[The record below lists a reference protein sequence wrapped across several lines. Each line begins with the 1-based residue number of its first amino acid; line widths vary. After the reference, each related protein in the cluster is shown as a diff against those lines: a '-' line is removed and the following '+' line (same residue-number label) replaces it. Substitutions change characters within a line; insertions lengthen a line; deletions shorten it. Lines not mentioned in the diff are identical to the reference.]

1 MAYTKSVYYLEI
13 APIRLV
19 RKDANQFTYA
29 STDQLAPGTI
39 VDIPIGKT
47 NGVGIVI
54 AQVQK
59 PAFACRHI
67 NAVIEKIPLPPA
79 QMQLARWVA
88 NYYGTHLSSTLG
100 LLVPAGVNRQRR
112 SRKPSQAPAS
122 IRAHH
127 DRIPTTAQK
136 NAIDRITATTA
147 TTTLLHGV
155 TGSGKTLIYL
165 ECAKKLFKQGLSSVI
180 LVPEIALTSQVVDEF
195 RQEFGDA
202 VILTHS
208 QHTEAERH
216 AIWLEALHATTPKV
230 VIGPRSALFL
240 PLKSIGMVVLDEFHE
255 PSYKQEQQP
264 RYSGLR
270 VATMLARF
278 HDARA
283 VFGSATP
290 PVAEY
295 YTAQQSGAPIVR
307 LDATAQA
314 SIKPITHIVDL
325 KRRTNF
331 LQHRFLSDT
340 LLTHLDNTM
349 NENKQALFFH
359 NRRGTTSTTLCN
371 HCGWMAID
379 PASDL
384 PLTLHADQHQL
395 ISHISGHREPVPTAC
410 PVCAG
415 VDIVHKGIGTK
426 LLETELQ
433 KRYPNKKIARFDGD
447 TKKTD
452 TVEQRYKELYEGQ
465 IDIIIGTQVIAKG
478 IDLPNLRTVAV
489 IQADA
494 GLALPDY
501 TAAER
506 TFQLLAQV
514 VGRVGRNDQS
524 TTVVVQS
531 YQPEHIAVTAGVSQD
546 YQAFYQH
553 TLTERKRTNFPPFCF
568 LARFMCSYK
577 SEATAIKNSRGL
589 LQTLRQ
595 HTAGDITFFGPA
607 PAFYERQNDSYRWHI
622 IAKSPNRAQLASL
635 IQHLPSAHWQFEL
648 DPLNLL

>member
-1 MAYTKSVYYLEI
+1 MYYLEV
-13 APIRLV
+13 APTRLV
-19 RKDANQFTYA
+19 RKDAQQFTYV
-29 STDQLAPGTI
+29 STEKLAIGTI
-39 VDIPIGKT
+39 VEIPIGKT
-47 NGVGIVI
+47 NGIGIVI
-54 AQVQK
+54 SHAQK
-59 PAFACRHI
+59 PLFACRSI
-67 NAVIEKIPLPPA
+67 NAITEQQPLPA
-79 QMQLARWVA
+79 ALIQLARWMA
-88 NYYGTHLSSTLG
+88 EYYATHLSSTLS
-100 LLVPAGVNRQRR
+100 LLVPAGVTKQRR
-112 SRKPSQAPAS
+112 LRKTSQTPSS
-122 IRAHH
+122 IRAAR
-127 DRIPTTAQK
+127 DRTPTTAQQ
-136 NAIDRITATTA
+136 NAIDRITANTA

-155 TGSGKTLIYL
+155 TGSGKTLIYI

-180 LVPEIALTSQVVDEF
+180 LVPEIALTSQIVDEF
-195 RQEFGDA
+195 RHEFGDA

-216 AIWLEALHATTPKV
+216 AIWRQALHATTPKV

-240 PLKSIGMVVLDEFHE
+240 PLKNIGMVVLDEFHE

-270 VATMLARF
+270 IATMLARF
-278 HDARA
+278 HGARA

-295 YTAQQSGAPIVR
+295 YTAQQSNAPIVR
-307 LDATAQA
+307 LDTTAQA
-314 SIKPITHIVDL
+314 SIKPIAHIIDL

-340 LLTHLDNTM
+340 LLAHLDKTM

-359 NRRGTTSTTLCN
+359 NRRGTTSTTLCSD
-371 HCGWMAID
+371 CGWMAVD

-395 ISHISGHREPVPTAC
+395 VSHISGHREPVPTSC
-410 PVCAG
+410 PVCSG
-415 VDIVHKGIGTK
+415 VEIVHKGIGTK

-452 TVEQRYKELYEGQ
+452 TVEQRYKELYDGH

-514 VGRVGRNDQS
+514 VGRVGRNDHS

-531 YQPEHIAVTAGVSQD
+531 YQPEHIAVTAGISQD
-546 YQAFYQH
+546 YQTFYQH
-553 TLTERKRTNFPPFCF
+553 TLAERKRTNFPPFCY

-577 SEATAIKNSRGL
+577 TEATAIKNSRAL

-595 HTAGDITFFGPA
+595 HAAGDITFFGPA

-622 IAKSPNRAQLASL
+622 IAKSPNRARLAAL
-635 IQHLPSAHWQFEL
+635 VQHLPSTHWQFEL